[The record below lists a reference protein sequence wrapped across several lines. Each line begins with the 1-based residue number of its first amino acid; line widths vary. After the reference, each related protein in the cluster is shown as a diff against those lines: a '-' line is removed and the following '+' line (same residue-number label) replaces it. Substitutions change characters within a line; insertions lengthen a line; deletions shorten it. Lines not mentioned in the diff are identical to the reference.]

1 MGKTSGFIIGIL
13 QQLPKK
19 LEPISALVLC
29 ATRELAHNVNQEF
42 VRLGKFME
50 IKSKALYGGVSFE
63 DQLTVLKK
71 EQPHII
77 VGTPSRILALI
88 EKGYLNPDNLRYFV
102 LDECE
107 MMLEQLGLLK
117 EKIRNFLKTLF
128 CKR

>member
-19 LEPISALVLC
+19 LESISALVLC
-29 ATRELAHNVNQEF
+29 ATRELVYNVNQEF

>member
-19 LEPISALVLC
+19 LESISALVLC
-29 ATRELAHNVNQEF
+29 ATRELVYNVNQEF

-63 DQLTVLKK
+63 DQHTALKK

-77 VGTPSRILALI
+77 VGTPGRILALI

-102 LDECE
+102 LDECD

>member
-1 MGKTSGFIIGIL
+1 
-13 QQLPKK
+13 
-19 LEPISALVLC
+19 
-29 ATRELAHNVNQEF
+29 
-42 VRLGKFME
+42 ME